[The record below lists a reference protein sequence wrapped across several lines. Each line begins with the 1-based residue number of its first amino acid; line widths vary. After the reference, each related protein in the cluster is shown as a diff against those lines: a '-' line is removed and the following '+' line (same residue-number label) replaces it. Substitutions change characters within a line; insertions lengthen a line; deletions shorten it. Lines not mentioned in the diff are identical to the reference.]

1 MAGLGVLEVS
11 DATFDQEVLKSEQ
24 PVLVDFW
31 AEWCGPCKAIAPTV
45 DALAAKYAGQLK
57 VTKVNVDQNGA
68 TPSRYGIRGIPALL
82 LFKGGKVADQIVGY
96 VPQDVIE
103 EKVQRLLASAPAGIA

>member
-1 MAGLGVLEVS
+1 MIGSGVVEVN
-11 DATFDQEVLKSEQ
+11 DATFDQEVLQSEQ

-31 AEWCGPCKAIAPTV
+31 ATWCGPCKMIAPIV
-45 DALAAKYAGQLK
+45 DSIAANFAGQLK

-103 EKVQRLLASAPAGIA
+103 EKIKRLLA